1 MVTANG
7 CVVDVH
13 PTETVAS
20 VRLGGVMMGHVDGGD
35 APVRHAAAGAA
46 LRTAIDEGLFDGTAT
61 VDFDF
66 YTYGDT
72 MEELRDYIV
81 ETWRNAR
88 IDEETVRRTRA
99 ALGAGPAGLRPCVLE
114 RVRLTTLRPL
124 GAAVNRHP

>member
-1 MVTANG
+1 
-7 CVVDVH
+7 
-13 PTETVAS
+13 
-20 VRLGGVMMGHVDGGD
+20 
-35 APVRHAAAGAA
+35 VRHAAAGAA

-66 YTYGDT
+66 NTYGDT
-72 MEELRDYIV
+72 IEELRDYIV

-99 ALGAGPAGLRPCVLE
+99 ALGAAPAGLRPCVLE